1 MNGQFKI
8 SRAFL
13 EAVKADLIRPHEVAF
28 ERVGFLFGIQFKNLI
43 IGHEYEPI
51 GDQLYIEDSKVG
63 ARFSG
68 GVIKEVLER
77 SLRTGQSAFHTHIH
91 EHDGEPFLSMVDV
104 RSVVEISKSLK
115 AINPGADHGCL
126 ILSND
131 QAKAYILTPDG
142 QLAPVLTSVIGFP
155 ISQFNK
161 EKVYER

>member
-1 MNGQFKI
+1 MSVQFKI
-8 SRAFL
+8 LRTLL
-13 EAVKADLIRPHEVAF
+13 ETVKADLVRPHDIAY
-28 ERVGFLFGIQFKNLI
+28 ERVGFLYGTQVNNLI
-43 IGHEYEPI
+43 LAQDYEPI
-51 GDQLYIEDSKVG
+51 GDQFYIEDTRVG

-68 GVIKEVLER
+68 DVIKAALER
-77 SLRTGQSAFHTHIH
+77 TLKTGQAVFHTHIH

-104 RSVVEISKSLK
+104 RSVIEISKSLK

-131 QAKAYILTPDG
+131 QVKAY
-142 QLAPVLTSVIGFP
+142 VLTSQGQLVPMPTTVLGFP